1 MVFRPPKC
9 CVWDE
14 NCPAVRLLRNTP
26 RRKTHHPNESNH
38 LLDITKKPI
47 LDVEQTTNKIFH
59 ICCPPHPPQ
68 QLKKLVDFP
77 SKNMCFFLSGSKDL
91 KNPDLPSNNFQQ
103 WQNPWQV
110 AAIKAPGF
118 GDNRKAILQES
129 FYTSAK
135 GAG

>member
-1 MVFRPPKC
+1 
-9 CVWDE
+9 
-14 NCPAVRLLRNTP
+14 
-26 RRKTHHPNESNH
+26 
-38 LLDITKKPI
+38 
-47 LDVEQTTNKIFH
+47 
-59 ICCPPHPPQ
+59 
-68 QLKKLVDFP
+68 
-77 SKNMCFFLSGSKDL
+77 MCFFLSGSKDL

-135 GAG
+135 GAGWGERDEPAELHFLRDGCCIMFKGPPC